1 MTILELH
8 EWNSDSRDSKI
19 IKNETKLE
27 PISWELNVKNRFL
40 NLCMGVLIHSIIESM
55 NKLIFLEMAMKRN
68 MHEVEEMRERKKQKN
83 RESAQRARDR
93 FKAK

>member
-1 MTILELH
+1 MNQKSEQRHI
-8 EWNSDSRDSKI
+8 WAFVKKI
-19 IKNETKLE
+19 ILD
-27 PISWELNVKNRFL
+27 
-40 NLCMGVLIHSIIESM
+40 
-55 NKLIFLEMAMKRN
+55 MAMKRN

>member
-1 MTILELH
+1 MPSILLPLM
-8 EWNSDSRDSKI
+8 S
-19 IKNETKLE
+19 
-27 PISWELNVKNRFL
+27 
-40 NLCMGVLIHSIIESM
+40 LIDSIIESN
-55 NKLIFLEMAMKRN
+55 NKLLFIDMAMKRN